1 MMAAPGLPR
10 NRHVAYL
17 VLGLLVPLLGSVLV
31 VQEREQIAFR
41 FAPELPLPSTCLSR
55 SLLGVRCPAC
65 GLTRS
70 IVYLTHGDF
79 ASSLS
84 MHRLGWAVFLLI
96 VAQVPLRIWCLA
108 SGAAPVLRSRTAEI
122 TFWAVLISLLLVNR
136 MLGVLAEM

>member
-1 MMAAPGLPR
+1 MTAAPGQLR

-17 VLGLLVPLLGSVLV
+17 FLGLMVPLLGSVLV

-41 FAPELPLPSTCLSR
+41 FAPETPLPATCLSR
-55 SLLGVRCPAC
+55 SLLGIRCPAC

-70 IVYLTHGDF
+70 IVYLTHGQL
-79 ASSLS
+79 ATSLE
-84 MHRLGWAVFLLI
+84 MHRLGWVIFFLI

-122 TFWAVLISLLLVNR
+122 AFWAVLISLLLLNR
-136 MLGVLAEM
+136 MLDALAEM